1 MHNQKQFLVFTKRA
15 KLQDITVMKYSSTF
29 SNLVGALYRETN
41 LSEIDSSIINFLP
54 SFLPSL
60 GIVVFTIIQG
70 YIQISPHMKPIVV
83 CMQGMNLLL

>member
-1 MHNQKQFLVFTKRA
+1 MHDQKQFLIFTKRA

-41 LSEIDSSIINFLP
+41 LSEIDSRII

-60 GIVVFTIIQG
+60 GIVVFNIIQG
-70 YIQISPHMKPIVV
+70 YIQISPRMKPLAV